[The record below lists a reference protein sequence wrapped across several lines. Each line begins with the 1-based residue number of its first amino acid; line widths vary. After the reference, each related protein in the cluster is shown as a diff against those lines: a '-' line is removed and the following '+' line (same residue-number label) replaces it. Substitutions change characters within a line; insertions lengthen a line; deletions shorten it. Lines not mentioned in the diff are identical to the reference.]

1 MEENNKI
8 KKTIALVSFDPIGD
22 KMAGVAIRYL
32 ELAKILSKNYQVILF
47 ATQGSTLKSSDFQVV
62 VFNPKRQTSDIGH
75 RLSNVQYLVAQNL
88 APELLRILQKRN
100 IRFIADLYDPI
111 LTETLEYEKDNWP
124 AKMKRI
130 LNYHRSALIL
140 QLTFANHLLY
150 ANRRQQDLYA
160 GVMSATG
167 ILDGKFAVDGFNL
180 DNFMTEAPF
189 GVADEKA
196 KLDDKNR
203 LFSKFPKIKPTDTI
217 VVWGGGIWNWF
228 DPISLIKA
236 LAILKNKHPE
246 IKLLFYGVGHPN
258 PKIKKMKMAAEAIDL
273 AKKNGTFDENVFF
286 NTDWVDYQKRV
297 DFLLPAKIGVST
309 HFNNVETH
317 FSFRTRILD
326 YLWTELPMV
335 LTRGDFFAELCQKEN
350 LGIVVDFQSPNEIA
364 EAIKKL
370 ATDGKLRDTIREN
383 IRKVRE
389 RFFWS
394 EIGKK
399 IAAIIENDHFINRQV
414 STGRYFQLKFGFYYH
429 WLKKKI

>member
-1 MEENNKI
+1 
-8 KKTIALVSFDPIGD
+8 
-22 KMAGVAIRYL
+22 
-32 ELAKILSKNYQVILF
+32 
-47 ATQGSTLKSSDFQVV
+47 
-62 VFNPKRQTSDIGH
+62 
-75 RLSNVQYLVAQNL
+75 
-88 APELLRILQKRN
+88 
-100 IRFIADLYDPI
+100 
-111 LTETLEYEKDNWP
+111 
-124 AKMKRI
+124 
-130 LNYHRSALIL
+130 
-140 QLTFANHLLY
+140 
-150 ANRRQQDLYA
+150 
-160 GVMSATG
+160 
-167 ILDGKFAVDGFNL
+167 
-180 DNFMTEAPF
+180 
-189 GVADEKA
+189 
-196 KLDDKNR
+196 
-203 LFSKFPKIKPTDTI
+203 
-217 VVWGGGIWNWF
+217 
-228 DPISLIKA
+228 

-286 NTDWVDYQKRV
+286 NTDWVDYQKRI

>member
-1 MEENNKI
+1 MNFKAKSAKIKRDNFIMEENNKI

-111 LTETLEYEKDNWP
+111 LIETLEYEKDNWP

-167 ILDGKFAVDGFNL
+167 ILDGKFAV
-180 DNFMTEAPF
+180 
-189 GVADEKA
+189 
-196 KLDDKNR
+196 
-203 LFSKFPKIKPTDTI
+203 
-217 VVWGGGIWNWF
+217 
-228 DPISLIKA
+228 
-236 LAILKNKHPE
+236 
-246 IKLLFYGVGHPN
+246 
-258 PKIKKMKMAAEAIDL
+258 
-273 AKKNGTFDENVFF
+273 
-286 NTDWVDYQKRV
+286 
-297 DFLLPAKIGVST
+297 
-309 HFNNVETH
+309 
-317 FSFRTRILD
+317 
-326 YLWTELPMV
+326 
-335 LTRGDFFAELCQKEN
+335 
-350 LGIVVDFQSPNEIA
+350 
-364 EAIKKL
+364 
-370 ATDGKLRDTIREN
+370 
-383 IRKVRE
+383 
-389 RFFWS
+389 
-394 EIGKK
+394 
-399 IAAIIENDHFINRQV
+399 
-414 STGRYFQLKFGFYYH
+414 
-429 WLKKKI
+429 